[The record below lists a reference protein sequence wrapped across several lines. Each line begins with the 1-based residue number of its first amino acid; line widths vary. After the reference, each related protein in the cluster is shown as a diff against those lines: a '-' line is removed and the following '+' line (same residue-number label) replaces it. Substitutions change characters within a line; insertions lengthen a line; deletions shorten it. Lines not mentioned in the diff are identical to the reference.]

1 MSYVKQ
7 GTAAFRKTNLA
18 LFAGGFN
25 TFAIM
30 YCTQPLLP
38 EFSKVFH
45 VSPST
50 SSLSLSLTTITLAVS
65 MLLAGSLSEV
75 LGRKPIMTF
84 SLFTVSLLTILTA
97 ISPNFQT
104 LLVFRILQG
113 FVLSG
118 LPAIAMAYLGEE
130 IEPASLGTAMGLY
143 ISGNT
148 IGGMSG
154 RIITGILTDLYNWHI
169 AIVVIGILGIGS
181 SIVFWLTLPPSK
193 HFRARSPDIGRLAN
207 SLVSQLKK
215 PGLLCLYGLGFLSMG
230 GFVTLYNYIGYQLIA
245 PPYLLSQTL
254 VGSIFIVYIFG
265 TFGSAWMG
273 RLGDK
278 YGRSKVLLSGLLTF
292 IIGALITLDHNLFIK
307 TIGIALFT
315 FGFFG
320 THAIASSW
328 VGRLATHDK
337 AQASSLYLFFYY
349 FGSSI
354 GGTAGGVF
362 WTKYGWTGVIG
373 MILCFLATA
382 LLLSVRLITIGTA
395 KKEMPD
401 IKQANPIRYSQN
413 VH

>member
-45 VSPST
+45 VSPSVA
-50 SSLSLSLTTITLAVS
+50 SLSLSLTTVTLAVS

-75 LGRKPIMTF
+75 LGRKPIMAF
-84 SLFTVSLLTILTA
+84 SLFTVSFLTIFTA
-97 ISPNFQT
+97 VSPNYQT

-113 FVLSG
+113 LVLSG

-154 RIITGILTDLYNWHI
+154 RIITGMLTDFYNWHI
-169 AIVVIGILGIGS
+169 AVVVIGILGIVS
-181 SIVFWLTLPPSK
+181 SVVFWVTLPRSK
-193 HFRARSPDIGRLAN
+193 HFRPRSPDIGKLAR
-207 SLVSQLKK
+207 SLFSQFKE
-215 PGLLCLYGLGFLSMG
+215 PGLLCLYVMGFLLMG
-230 GFVTLYNYIGYQLIA
+230 SFVTLYNYIGYQLIA
-245 PPYLLSQTL
+245 PPYSLNQTL
-254 VGSIFIVYIFG
+254 VSSIFIVYICG

-278 YGRSKVLLSGLLTF
+278 FGRSKVLLGGLLTF
-292 IIGALITLDHNLFIK
+292 MVGALITLDHSLWIK

-362 WTKYGWTGVIG
+362 WSNFGWAGVIG
-373 MILCFLATA
+373 MILFLLVFA
-382 LLLSVRLITIGTA
+382 LLLSIRLIGIGNA
-395 KKEMPD
+395 KKEIGSLQPS
-401 IKQANPIRYSQN
+401 NPMGYSR
-413 VH
+413 